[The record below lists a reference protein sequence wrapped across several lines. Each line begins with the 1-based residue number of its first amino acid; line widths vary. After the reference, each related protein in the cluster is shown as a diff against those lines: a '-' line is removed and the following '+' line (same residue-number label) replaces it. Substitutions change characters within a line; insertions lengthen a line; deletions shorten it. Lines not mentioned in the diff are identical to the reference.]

1 MMLKRSDKEKE
12 QETED
17 EDHEE
22 DGWWEVPSKM

>member
-1 MMLKRSDKEKE
+1 MLKRSDKEKE